1 MNEEIVNSKHKW
13 IGLTF
18 GLIIGIIAYYFG
30 ALETT
35 KVILALIILKI
46 VFQKPIYSVGLYI
59 ISIPFLSDMNTL
71 LMGIVVIGSY
81 SINYIKKGRF
91 KFKFTPANFLIL
103 LFSIIIIIST
113 IFSASPSGSFRDF
126 VIHLVSI
133 GVVFM
138 LIHSKKSKEEIYFL
152 SGVFVLTATIVSI
165 HGFYQFFAGV
175 PMGSG
180 WLDVSQNPNIE
191 TRVFSTFEN
200 PNILAEYLIMVLPI
214 SIAQFFINNK
224 IIKKICFALA
234 SSIIFIC
241 IGLTYSRG
249 SWIGLAFSILLFIVL
264 IDFKKLAF
272 FVPAGIGSL
281 FLMPTSILQRISTI
295 GSLKDSSNFYRFNLW
310 NKAIDI
316 VKDFWLSG
324 IGIGYVAFRKI
335 SPFYIRTM
343 APYHTHNTYL
353 QIAIELGIIGIIVF
367 LLLILSIFKMGI
379 GSIVNSNSRFIKF
392 FTTAYMASLSAIL
405 VHGLAEHVFF
415 NPKIILVFWLIVGM
429 NLSIYR
435 VSKETSIQEN

>member
-1 MNEEIVNSKHKW
+1 MSEEIVFSKHKW
-13 IGLTF
+13 MGLIF
-18 GLIIGIIAYYFG
+18 GLIIGIMAYYFG
-30 ALETT
+30 VLETT
-35 KVILALIILKI
+35 KVIMALIMLKL

-71 LMGIVVIGSY
+71 LMGIVVIAAY
-81 SINYIKKGRF
+81 SINYIKEGGF

-103 LFSIIIIIST
+103 LFSIIIVIST
-113 IFSASPSGSFRDF
+113 ILSVSPDGSFRDF
-126 VIHLVSI
+126 TIHLISI
-133 GVVFM
+133 GIVFM
-138 LIHSKKSKEEIYFL
+138 LIHSKKSKNEIYLL
-152 SGVFVLTATIVSI
+152 SGIFTLTATIVSI
-165 HGFYQFFAGV
+165 YGVYQLFAGV

-180 WLDVSQNPNIE
+180 WLDVSQNPNIQ
-191 TRVFSTFEN
+191 TRVYSTFEN
-200 PNILAEYLIMVLPI
+200 PNLLAEYLIMVFPI
-214 SIAQFFINNK
+214 SVALFFINNE
-224 IIKKICFALA
+224 IIKKICFAV
-234 SSIIFIC
+234 SSGIIFIC

-249 SWIGLAFSILLFIVL
+249 SWIGLAFSILVFIVL

-310 NKAIDI
+310 NMAIDI
-316 VKDFWLSG
+316 LKDFWFSG

-367 LLLILSIFKMGI
+367 LLLMLSIFKMGI

-415 NPKIILVFWLIVGM
+415 NPKIMLVFWLIVGM